1 MALITLSASSG
12 FTLIPEGTHIFKVTG
27 VTYKKLY
34 GKMEVYLETKEGLKH
49 TERYSL
55 MDKNGQD
62 NQGVLNAFSYFAKC
76 ALNNFDATDI
86 DTDDLIGRYI
96 ECEVT
101 HDVQPKQNGKPGET
115 ITFIRL
121 GNKAPASGFEDEEAE
136 EPAAEDAAPAPAE
149 DKPKYDIDSLLG

>member
-62 NQGVLNAFSYFAKC
+62 N
-76 ALNNFDATDI
+76 
-86 DTDDLIGRYI
+86 
-96 ECEVT
+96 

-121 GNKAPASGFEDEEAE
+121 GNKAPASGFEGEEAE
-136 EPAAEDAAPAPAE
+136 EPAAEDAAPAPAD

>member
-1 MALITLSASSG
+1 M
-12 FTLIPEGTHIFKVTG
+12 
-27 VTYKKLY
+27 Y
-34 GKMEVYLETKEGLKH
+34 
-49 TERYSL
+49 
-55 MDKNGQD
+55 KNGQD
-62 NQGVLNAFSYFAKC
+62 NQGALNAFSYFAKC

-121 GNKAPASGFEDEEAE
+121 GNKAPASGFEGEEAE
-136 EPAAEDAAPAPAE
+136 EPVEEEVAPTPAE